1 MRSTITKRL
10 QLDYDE
16 NIDEWVNTLMKVQEL
31 EKKNNY
37 LKPESNLT
45 PSRFFIGIAN
55 PDGGCRKEV

>member
-31 EKKNNY
+31 EKK
-37 LKPESNLT
+37 T
-45 PSRFFIGIAN
+45 II
-55 PDGGCRKEV
+55 

>member
-31 EKKNNY
+31 GKK
-37 LKPESNLT
+37 T
-45 PSRFFIGIAN
+45 II
-55 PDGGCRKEV
+55 